1 MDPVNMYLEAANCL
15 LDEYSEISYFSEV
28 FEGGDEKVQKAMEKN
43 AEIEEKSVSLLQKAI
58 NGIKAIIKKIKEVIN
73 NMMEY
78 LRADGSTKSAYQ
90 KFCDEVK
97 NNPEFAGKK
106 VSFKEYSKIA
116 KQWDAELQKEEAQYR
131 KLKDEELENKPSI
144 ANDLHEAWDKARSA
158 IADKGKIVAKEVTVE
173 YLLQEA
179 KTCRD
184 GAMSARNK
192 LRWYETIIGNL
203 ENELG
208 KKEARR
214 VKRKL
219 KRLSSR
225 FSLVRKLAG
234 GMETEYLTWK
244 DALKNVFSVSGAT
257 DIALRN
263 KSIRKPIEKV
273 TGSVVGTAAHI
284 ASTGARKGAVD
295 AYRANKKLTK
305 YEKNHE
311 EEIKKLKDVVNN
323 KDLRPDQKQA
333 YIRRKKAIIPNFDED
348 ESIFRRKK
356 KKDKEGTEQTP
367 NNAGGSEKDSE

>member
-1 MDPVNMYLEAANCL
+1 MDSVNMYLEAANCL

-116 KQWDAELQKEEAQYR
+116 KQWDVELQKEEAQYR

-244 DALKNVFSVSGAT
+244 DAIKNVFTVSGAT

-295 AYRANKKLTK
+295 AYRADKKLTK

-333 YIRRKKAIIPNFDED
+333 YIRRKKATIPNFDED

-356 KKDKEGTEQTP
+356 KKDKEGTE
-367 NNAGGSEKDSE
+367 